1 MKDIKR
7 NGTQSER
14 ELTGRGGVAG
24 VSLREINISWPFYC
38 FFFSFLSA
46 SHTHSSLPLW
56 NPSVCAAHPGSSP
69 TKHHVGEI
77 LC

>member
-14 ELTGRGGVAG
+14 ELTGRGGVAAA
-24 VSLREINISWPFYC
+24 SLREINISWA
-38 FFFSFLSA
+38 FFFFFLSV
-46 SHTHSSLPLW
+46 SHKHTSLLPW
-56 NPSVCAAHPGSSP
+56 NPSECAAHPGSSP

-77 LC
+77 LY